1 MAVIKSEYLLPN
13 YDPDEVGMKG
23 EKGDDGKTSYV
34 HIAYSN
40 SSDGG
45 VDFST
50 TDPTNRD
57 YTGYYTDFEMID
69 STDPSKYKWQR
80 TKGDSGK
87 DGIAGKDGVG
97 LHSTSI
103 TYASHTNASTPPS
116 TGWQAQVP
124 TVPAGQ
130 YLWTKTVWT
139 YTDSSSETGY
149 SVAKMG
155 QDGAKGNDGVAG
167 KDGVGIK
174 TTLIE
179 YAVST
184 SGIVRPTSGWAT
196 TIPSVPAGQFLW
208 TRTTWTYTDNT
219 SETGYS
225 VAKMGADGETSHV
238 HTAYAWSADGT
249 DRFTKVYPTEN
260 YVLKSKE
267 PYTATGNGGS
277 NQYPASINN
286 ILFNPD
292 ILGKNATIQYTLTI
306 SNYVSGDSVNIKMY
320 DAVGTWATY
329 GGKHDISGNGTW
341 VVQWKGTLPPLKEGG
356 RPEIDFFTNLKADII
371 IEELRIN
378 EGTEYQI
385 YTPAPSED
393 YANAYPT
400 YIGTYS
406 DFNVEG
412 SDNHK
417 DYTWVRSMGQDGA
430 KGNDGIAGKDGV
442 GIKTTLIEYAVNT
455 SGTVRPTTGW
465 STTIPNTPQGQYLWT
480 RTTWTYTDN
489 TTEQGYTV
497 ARQGANG
504 ANGSNG
510 SNGSNGVGIS
520 TTIIE
525 YNKSTNSTTP
535 PSTGWTSTIPSIS
548 GGQYLWTRVTLNY
561 TDGKKSESYTVARQG
576 EDGADGQLFTGET
589 EPTDFNEGDIWYKV
603 VSGRVTGVYEAK
615 GGAWVEIPFESS
627 VIAETIIGKTIQ
639 ASHLTGST
647 IDGGKISG
655 AEFLNEYTNV
665 TSGVNQVTDGKLDIK
680 DGILQAGSTYYLTNS
695 AGERLYRFATTEA
708 DIHQGTVNLRQRLYD
723 ETGTQTSESTTAV
736 SGGLITLSL
745 TDASGSYNGV
755 LDAKALT
762 KTPWINLTLSE
773 DFTVAENNPP
783 QYRIIYNLDGS
794 RTIKYRGQVQLK
806 SGTMTTGKAYTPF
819 RPGGVS
825 SIPPEIR
832 PDRTIFTYAGT
843 GVGSGT
849 INHGG
854 QLACTASGYFS
865 IGVAQSNTTYASI
878 SGMFYDID

>member
-1 MAVIKSEYLLPN
+1 MAIIKSEYLLPN
-13 YDPDEVGMKG
+13 YDPEEVGMKG

-50 TDPTNRD
+50 TDPTNRA

-69 STDPSKYKWQR
+69 STDPSKYEWQR

-97 LHSTSI
+97 LQSTSI
-103 TYASHTNASTPPS
+103 TYASHTNASTPPA
-116 TGWQAQVP
+116 TGWQTQVP

-149 SVAKMG
+149 SVA
-155 QDGAKGNDGVAG
+155 
-167 KDGVGIK
+167 
-174 TTLIE
+174 
-179 YAVST
+179 
-184 SGIVRPTSGWAT
+184 R
-196 TIPSVPAGQFLW
+196 
-208 TRTTWTYTDNT
+208 
-219 SETGYS
+219 
-225 VAKMGADGETSHV
+225 
-238 HTAYAWSADGT
+238 
-249 DRFTKVYPTEN
+249 
-260 YVLKSKE
+260 
-267 PYTATGNGGS
+267 
-277 NQYPASINN
+277 
-286 ILFNPD
+286 
-292 ILGKNATIQYTLTI
+292 
-306 SNYVSGDSVNIKMY
+306 
-320 DAVGTWATY
+320 
-329 GGKHDISGNGTW
+329 
-341 VVQWKGTLPPLKEGG
+341 
-356 RPEIDFFTNLKADII
+356 
-371 IEELRIN
+371 
-378 EGTEYQI
+378 
-385 YTPAPSED
+385 
-393 YANAYPT
+393 
-400 YIGTYS
+400 
-406 DFNVEG
+406 
-412 SDNHK
+412 
-417 DYTWVRSMGQDGA
+417 MGQDGA

-442 GIKTTLIEYAVNT
+442 GIKTTVIEYAVNT
-455 SGTVRPTTGW
+455 SGTVRPTSGW

-489 TTEQGYTV
+489 TTEQGYSV
-497 ARQGANG
+497 ARQGNNGQNGTNG
-504 ANGSNG
+504 ADGED
-510 SNGSNGVGIS
+510 GVGIAN
-520 TTIIE
+520 TIIE

-535 PSTGWTSTIPSIS
+535 PSTGWASTIPSIS

-561 TDGKKSESYTVARQG
+561 TNGQKAESYTVARQG

-603 VSGRVTGVYEAK
+603 VSGKVTGVYEAK

-665 TSGVNQVTDGKLDIK
+665 TSGVNQVTDGKLGIK

-695 AGERLYRFATTEA
+695 AGERLYKFATTEA

-736 SGGLITLSL
+736 SGGLITLAL

-762 KTPWINLTLSE
+762 RTPWINLQMGSLWE
-773 DFTVAENNPP
+773 AAENNPP

-794 RTIKYRGQVQLK
+794 RTIKFKGQVKLK
-806 SGTMTTGKAYTPF
+806 SSTMSPGNTYLPFSQSNSGGPHYLPENIRPQSTAFAYAPV
-819 RPGGVS
+819 GVS
-825 SIPPEIR
+825 SG
-832 PDRTIFTYAGT
+832 TTY
-843 GVGSGT
+843 
-849 INHGG
+849 GG
-854 QLACTASGYFS
+854 QWAVTPSGWFS
-865 IGVAQSNTTYASI
+865 LGVAQSNTTYAVLTSL
-878 SGMFYDID
+878 SYDLV

>member
-13 YDPDEVGMKG
+13 YDPEEVGMKG
-23 EKGDDGKTSYV
+23 EKGEDGKTTYV

-50 TDPTNRD
+50 TDPTNRA

-69 STDPSKYKWQR
+69 STDPSKYEWQR

-87 DGIAGKDGVG
+87 DGVAGKDGVG
-97 LHSTSI
+97 LRSTSI

-139 YTDSSSETGY
+139 YTDNSNETGY
-149 SVAKMG
+149 SVA
-155 QDGAKGNDGVAG
+155 
-167 KDGVGIK
+167 
-174 TTLIE
+174 
-179 YAVST
+179 
-184 SGIVRPTSGWAT
+184 R
-196 TIPSVPAGQFLW
+196 
-208 TRTTWTYTDNT
+208 
-219 SETGYS
+219 
-225 VAKMGADGETSHV
+225 MGADGETSHV

-277 NQYPASINN
+277 NQYPASIKN

-320 DAVGTWATY
+320 DAVGTWTTY

-442 GIKTTLIEYAVNT
+442 GIKATLIEYAVNT
-455 SGTVRPTTGW
+455 SGIVRPTTGW
-465 STTIPNTPQGQYLWT
+465 STNIPNTPQGQYLWT

-489 TTEQGYTV
+489 TTEQGYSV
-497 ARQGANG
+497 ARQGNNGQNGTNG
-504 ANGSNG
+504 ADGED
-510 SNGSNGVGIS
+510 GVGIA

-561 TDGKKSESYTVARQG
+561 TNGKKAESYTVARQG

-589 EPTDFNEGDIWYKV
+589 EPTDFNEGDVWYKV
-603 VSGRVTGVYEAK
+603 VSGKVTGVYEAK
-615 GGAWVEIPFESS
+615 GGTWVEIPFESS

-655 AEFLNEYTNV
+655 AEFLNEYENV
-665 TSGVNQVTDGKLDIK
+665 TSGVNQVTDGKIGIK

-695 AGERLYRFATTEA
+695 SGERLYAFSTTEA
-708 DIHQGTVNLRQRLYD
+708 DIHQGTVNLRQRLYN
-723 ETGTQTSESTTAV
+723 ESGSKTSESTTSV

-745 TDASGSYNGV
+745 SDASGNYHGV

-762 KTPWINLTLSE
+762 NTPWNNLQFGSLYETRDS
-773 DFTVAENNPP
+773 NPP
-783 QYRIIYNLDGS
+783 QYRVSYNLDGT
-794 RTIKYRGQVQLK
+794 RTITFRGAVGLK
-806 SGTMTTGKAYTPF
+806 SGAMTAGQVYRPFSTGNSASTPTLPASV
-819 RPGGVS
+819 RPNATV
-825 SIPPEIR
+825 
-832 PDRTIFTYAGT
+832 
-843 GVGSGT
+843 
-849 INHGG
+849 
-854 QLACTASGYFS
+854 QKMAST
-865 IGVAQSNTTYASI
+865 SNTSPGQQGARIAVTPSGDFPMWSNGNLAAGDGYIDISAMTYTLA
-878 SGMFYDID
+878 